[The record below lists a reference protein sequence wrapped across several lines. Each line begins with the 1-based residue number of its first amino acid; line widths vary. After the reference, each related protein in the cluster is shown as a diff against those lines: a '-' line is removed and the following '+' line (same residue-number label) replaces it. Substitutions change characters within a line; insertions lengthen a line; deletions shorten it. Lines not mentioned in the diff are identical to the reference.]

1 MQTQILFRP
10 VGEKEMLLIIESG
23 YTKFPP
29 RLAWQPLFYPVLNEQ
44 YATEI
49 ARDWNTQDEAGNY
62 LGFVTRFLVD
72 KKVSDKYEVKNVG
85 GIYHNELWIPAEELD
100 LFNESIVG
108 KIEIVSYYIG
118 NKFSGSTSELIHQ
131 ILKSKH

>member
-1 MQTQILFRP
+1 MQTQTLFRP
-10 VGEKEMLLIIESG
+10 VGEKEMLLIIESAF
-23 YTKFPP
+23 TKFPP
-29 RLAWQPLFYPVLNEQ
+29 RLSWQPIFYPVLNEQ

-85 GIYHNELWIPAEELD
+85 GIYHNELWVPAEELET
-100 LFNESIVG
+100 LNEAIIG
-108 KIEIVSYYIG
+108 KIEVVNFFVGDNFKYSESNYI
-118 NKFSGSTSELIHQ
+118 NQ
-131 ILKSKH
+131 IIKR